1 MTRLTLLLVC
11 YALSAGQYALA
22 DDAAALAALRA
33 GCGADV
39 QRLCAGV
46 QPGGGRIL
54 ACLKEHKDALS
65 DQCKQAAAQTTGS
78 SGNSAPVTPAAAQ
91 TPAAPPAP
99 AVPATPATPPPSAAP
114 AKSPTASAP
123 SSAAH
128 RSAAAASASA
138 SGFYL
143 RMKKVQIVDPGMTG
157 VQAEL
162 PAIDL
167 LIPSDWD
174 LKGGVVFGGGKGGCF
189 GDLFAVGWDATNPDG
204 SIAFQGGPNYSW
216 QYADDPTE
224 LRKLNDPLR
233 RALGVGGKPC
243 PVTKPMGAEAYFRQ
257 NVLPTLA
264 SGTTVISLESF
275 PELTQI
281 ARRQL
286 GLPSTDAT
294 NRGVKTEAIRARVEF
309 QKDGKAM
316 EGWAV
321 LALVTHVYPAGRGSF
336 YDCRALDF
344 MAFRAPKGKLDANDK
359 LFQVM
364 LSSVR
369 PEPKWQAYSNAT
381 IAKFYKAEAQK
392 EAAQDQIWAAL
403 QNKIT
408 ETIMAET
415 ANAQRGSE
423 ASAFGAD
430 QNIRGV
436 QTFRDPTT
444 GGTMELSNQYDH
456 AWLNGSNEY
465 VMSDDPNFNPNTNLS
480 GSWNQLQVVRPAP

>member
-1 MTRLTLLLVC
+1 
-11 YALSAGQYALA
+11 
-22 DDAAALAALRA
+22 
-33 GCGADV
+33 
-39 QRLCAGV
+39 
-46 QPGGGRIL
+46 
-54 ACLKEHKDALS
+54 
-65 DQCKQAAAQTTGS
+65 
-78 SGNSAPVTPAAAQ
+78 
-91 TPAAPPAP
+91 
-99 AVPATPATPPPSAAP
+99 
-114 AKSPTASAP
+114 
-123 SSAAH
+123 
-128 RSAAAASASA
+128 
-138 SGFYL
+138 
-143 RMKKVQIVDPGMTG
+143 MKKGQIIDPGMAG

-162 PAIDL
+162 PAINL
-167 LIPSDWD
+167 LIPSDWN

-189 GDLFAVGWDATNPDG
+189 GDLFAVAWDATNPDG

-216 QYADDPTE
+216 QYTDDPTE
-224 LRKLNDPLR
+224 LHKLNDPQR

-243 PVTKPMGAEAYFRQ
+243 PIMKPMGAENYFRQ
-257 NVLPTLA
+257 NVVPDLA
-264 SGTTVISLESF
+264 SGSTVVSVESF
-275 PELTQI
+275 PELNQI

-286 GLPSTDAT
+286 GLPSTDAA

-309 QKDGKAM
+309 QKDGKPM

-321 LALVTHVYPAGRGSF
+321 LAVVTHVYPAGRGSF
-336 YDCRALDF
+336 YDCRAIDF

-369 PEPKWQAYSNAT
+369 PEPKWQAYSNAQ

-408 ETIMAET
+408 DTIMAET

-436 QTFRDPTT
+436 QTFRDPAT

-465 VMSDDPNFNPNTNLS
+465 IMSDDPNFNPNTNLS
-480 GSWNQLQVVRPAP
+480 GSWNQLQAVRPSP

>member
-1 MTRLTLLLVC
+1 MTRLTLLLIC
-11 YALSAGQYALA
+11 CAGSATHYALA

-33 GCGADV
+33 GCAADA
-39 QRLCAGV
+39 QKLCAGV

-65 DQCKQAAAQTTGS
+65 DQCKQAAAQATGS
-78 SGNSAPVTPAAAQ
+78 SGNSAPA
-91 TPAAPPAP
+91 TPAAPSTP
-99 AVPATPATPPPSAAP
+99 AVPATPDTPSPPPSAP
-114 AKSPTASAP
+114 AKSPPASAA

-128 RSAAAASASA
+128 RGAAAATGTA
-138 SGFYL
+138 SGSYL
-143 RMKKVQIVDPGMTG
+143 RMKKGQVVDPGAAG
-157 VQAEL
+157 VQAAQ

-174 LKGGVVFGGGKGGCF
+174 LKGNVVFGGGKGGCF
-189 GDLFAVGWDATNPDG
+189 GDLFAVSWEATNPDG
-204 SIAFQGGPNYSW
+204 SIAFQGAPNYSW
-216 QYADDPTE
+216 QYTDDPSE

-233 RALGVGGKPC
+233 RALGAGGKPC
-243 PVTKPMGAEAYFRQ
+243 PIMKPMGAENYFRQ
-257 NVLPTLA
+257 NVLPDLA
-264 SGTTVISLESF
+264 SGSTVISVESF
-275 PELTQI
+275 PELNQI
-281 ARRQL
+281 ARRQM
-286 GLPSTDAT
+286 GLPPTDAG
-294 NRGVKTEAIRARVEF
+294 NRGVRTEAIRVRVES
-309 QKDGKAM
+309 QKDGKPV
-316 EGWAV
+316 EGWVV
-321 LALVTHVYPAGRGSF
+321 LAVVTRVYPVGRGSF
-336 YDCRALDF
+336 YDSHAIDF
-344 MAFRAPKGKLDANDK
+344 MAFRTPKGKLDANDK

-369 PEPKWQAYSNAT
+369 LEPQWQAYSNAT

-392 EAAQDQIWAAL
+392 EATQDQMWAAL

-408 ETIMAET
+408 ETILGET
-415 ANAQRGSE
+415 ANAERG
-423 ASAFGAD
+423 ADAAAFGAD

-465 VMSDDPNFNPNTNLS
+465 IMSDDPNFNPNTNLS

>member
-11 YALSAGQYALA
+11 CAASATDYALA

-33 GCGADV
+33 GCAADA
-39 QRLCAGV
+39 QKLCAGV

-65 DQCKQAAAQTTGS
+65 DQCKQAAAQAAGS
-78 SGNSAPVTPAAAQ
+78 SGNSALATPAASSTPAVPVTPA
-91 TPAAPPAP
+91 TPS
-99 AVPATPATPPPSAAP
+99 PPPSAP
-114 AKSPTASAP
+114 AKSPPASAA

-128 RSAAAASASA
+128 RGAAAATGTA
-138 SGFYL
+138 SGSYL
-143 RMKKVQIVDPGMTG
+143 RMKKGQVVDPGAAG
-157 VQAEL
+157 VQAAQ

-174 LKGGVVFGGGKGGCF
+174 LKGNVVFGGGKGGCF
-189 GDLFAVGWDATNPDG
+189 GDLFAVSWEATNPDG
-204 SIAFQGGPNYSW
+204 SIAFQGAPNYSW
-216 QYADDPTE
+216 QYTDDPSE

-233 RALGVGGKPC
+233 RALGAGGKPC
-243 PVTKPMGAEAYFRQ
+243 PIMKPMGAENYFRQ
-257 NVLPTLA
+257 NVLPDLA
-264 SGTTVISLESF
+264 SGSTVISVESF
-275 PELTQI
+275 PELNQI
-281 ARRQL
+281 ARRQM
-286 GLPSTDAT
+286 GLPPTDAG
-294 NRGVKTEAIRARVEF
+294 NRGVRTEAIRVRVES
-309 QKDGKAM
+309 QKDGTPV
-316 EGWAV
+316 EGWVV
-321 LALVTHVYPAGRGSF
+321 LAVVTRVYPVGRGSF
-336 YDCRALDF
+336 YDSHAIDF
-344 MAFRAPKGKLDANDK
+344 MALRTPKGKLDANEK

-369 PEPKWQAYSNAT
+369 LEPQWQAYSNAT

-392 EAAQDQIWAAL
+392 EATQDQMWAAL

-408 ETIMAET
+408 ETILGET
-415 ANAQRGSE
+415 ANAERG
-423 ASAFGAD
+423 ADAAAFGAD

-465 VMSDDPNFNPNTNLS
+465 IMSDDPNFNPNTNLS

>member
-1 MTRLTLLLVC
+1 LTRLTLLLGCCAAFATRYV
-11 YALSAGQYALA
+11 LA

-33 GCGADV
+33 GCATDV

-65 DQCKQAAAQTTGS
+65 DQCKQAAGQATGS
-78 SGNSAPVTPAAAQ
+78 GGASA
-91 TPAAPPAP
+91 
-99 AVPATPATPPPSAAP
+99 PATPAASSAP
-114 AKSPTASAP
+114 ARSPP
-123 SSAAH
+123 
-128 RSAAAASASA
+128 AAAGSPPTRRGVAAATGPAPGS
-138 SGFYL
+138 YL
-143 RMKKVQIVDPGMTG
+143 RMKKGQILDPGAAG
-157 VQAEL
+157 VQAAQ

-174 LKGGVVFGGGKGGCF
+174 LKGNVLFGGAKGGCF
-189 GDLFAVGWDATNPDG
+189 GDLFAVSWEATSPDG
-204 SIAFQGGPNYSW
+204 ATAFQGAPNYSW
-216 QYADDPTE
+216 QYTDDPSE

-233 RALGVGGKPC
+233 RALGAGGKPC
-243 PVTKPMGAEAYFRQ
+243 PIMKPMGAEDYFRQ
-257 NVLPTLA
+257 NVLPDLA
-264 SGTTVISLESF
+264 GGSTVVSVESF
-275 PELTQI
+275 PQLSQI

-286 GLPSTDAT
+286 GLPPTDAG
-294 NRGVKTEAIRARVEF
+294 NKDLRIEAIRVRLES
-309 QKDGKAM
+309 QKDGKPM
-316 EGWAV
+316 EGWVV
-321 LALVTHVYPAGRGSF
+321 LTVVTRVYPVGRGSF
-336 YDCRALDF
+336 YDSHAIDF
-344 MAFRAPKGKLDANDK
+344 MALRTPKGKLDANDK

-369 PEPKWQAYSNAT
+369 LEPKWQAYSNAT

-392 EAAQDQIWAAL
+392 EATQDQIWAAL

-408 ETIMAET
+408 ETILGET
-415 ANAQRGSE
+415 ANAERGAE
-423 ASAFGAD
+423 ASALGAD

-465 VMSDDPNFNPNTNLS
+465 VMSDDPNFNPNINLS